1 MHSPTF
7 FHTNQGARLKVDRR
21 KNFHIDFITGRRAPE
36 HSILDPAASKAWF
49 SPTHH
54 ARISLSPDFT
64 LVVVYGHD
72 FYLPGSTKTATSI
85 PHPQCTR
92 KQVIPLNAASAHEP
106 KISFRAVRWL
116 DIAFHLTAE
125 IWLSPSWKTLK
136 HRKIKAIATLPAAM
150 Q

>member
-1 MHSPTF
+1 MHFPTF
-7 FHTNQGARLKVDRR
+7 FHTNQGARLKVARR
-21 KNFHIDFITGRRAPE
+21 KNCHIDFITGRRASE

-64 LVVVYGHD
+64 LVVVYGQD

-85 PHPQCTR
+85 PHPPRTR
-92 KQVIPLNAASAHEP
+92 KQVIPLDAAPAHEP
-106 KISFRAVRWL
+106 KISFRA
-116 DIAFHLTAE
+116 DPSHFTAE
-125 IWLSPSWKTLK
+125 IWLSPSWKMLK
-136 HRKIKAIATLPAAM
+136 NRKFKAIATLPAAM